1 MWRAGKGLELTFSA
15 SLLSAQDVQKVLP
28 EIVKLAPFDTIR
40 NSDGNIASKS
50 GENYLTLSYEK
61 LAPHFV
67 EAIKEINKEL
77 KELKR
82 ENLELKKDIEYIK
95 NIKNI

>member
-1 MWRAGKGLELTFSA
+1 MAIKNGFADEENIG
-15 SLLSAQDVQKVLP
+15 LSAQDVQKFLP
-28 EIVKLAPFDTIR
+28 EIVKIAPFDTVR
-40 NSDGNIASKS
+40 DNNGNIISKS

-61 LAPHFV
+61 LAPLCV
-67 EAIKEINKEL
+67 EAIKELNKEL
-77 KELKR
+77 KDLKL